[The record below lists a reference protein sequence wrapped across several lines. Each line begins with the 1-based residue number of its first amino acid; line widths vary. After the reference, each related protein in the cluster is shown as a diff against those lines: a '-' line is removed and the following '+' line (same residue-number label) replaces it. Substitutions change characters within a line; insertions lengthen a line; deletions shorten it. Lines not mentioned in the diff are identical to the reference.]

1 MSFLEVLF
9 APFQICLFLFHTD
22 LFFIILSFETINSS
36 VILSL
41 PIPHSLSSS
50 ILSSSREADLPKF
63 RSVDSSSVWLIF
75 LLFWQFCIVSLNQS
89 GMTYFCGT
97 SLCHGLQISPPR
109 SGYIYIF
116 SVNVF
121 RGSPDW
127 QKFVH

>member
-50 ILSSSREADLPKF
+50 ILCSSWEPDLPKF
-63 RSVDSSSVWLIF
+63 RSVDSSLVWLTF
-75 LLFWQFCIVSLNQS
+75 LLFWQFRIVSLNWS
-89 GMTYFCGT
+89 GMTYFCGK
-97 SLCHGLQISPPR
+97 SLCHGLQIFPP
-109 SGYIYIF
+109 GAVIYIF
-116 SVNVF
+116 FQLMSSG
-121 RGSPDW
+121 GSPDW